1 MATQTITAAPPGEA
15 GVDSRFD
22 RELEDR
28 LVRYARI
35 DTQADE
41 RSTTS
46 PSTEKQFDLLRPL
59 VDELKSLGAQNV
71 RLTDYGVVLATL
83 PATVKT
89 QVPTIAF
96 LAHVDTAPA
105 FNATGVKPI
114 VHRGYAGGDIVLPDD
129 PGVVLSPKQF
139 PYLAKKVGDD
149 IITASGTTLLGADD
163 KAGVAIVMTMV
174 RHLLQ
179 SPDIPHG
186 PIRIGFTPDEEIGR
200 GVNRNLPADLEADVA
215 YTLDGAELGE
225 IVYET
230 FSADKADVHVQGVS
244 IHPGQ
249 AKDKLVNA
257 LHLAAKI
264 IDTLPH
270 VTLTPETTS
279 GRQGFIHLYQMSG
292 TAAAAD
298 LHFILRDF
306 ELDGLRARGD
316 LIEKVCAALQATE
329 PRARITCTI
338 TQQYKNMRVLA
349 GTRHAARRTGARSLP
364 ATGDRGLHR
373 TYSRRHG
380 WLAPHRNGRADA
392 QPVHRHAEHP
402 WAARMGQRAGHG
414 PGNRDVRQARG
425 VVEPSEGCGAG
436 RDASQRTKS
445 GGGCREPRRLVRVKT
460 TCDVPRADVRRA
472 HVPRATC
479 RRAHVRRAHVPCAD
493 VPTCH
498 LARPHVAVR
507 TSHVSTSHVAR
518 RTSARRTSA
527 RRTSSHVSTSA
538 RRTSARRT

>member
-1 MATQTITAAPPGEA
+1 MNAQ
-15 GVDSRFD
+15 FD

-59 VDELKSLGAQNV
+59 VDELKSLGAQDV

-163 KAGVAIVMTMV
+163 KAGVAIVMTMA

-270 VTLTPETTS
+270 VTLTPETTE
-279 GRQGFIHLYQMSG
+279 GRQGFIHIYKMTG

-306 ELDGLRARGD
+306 ELDGLRARGE

-338 TQQYKNMRVLA
+338 TQQYKNMRYWLEHDMRPVELAREACRQRGIQPYTAPIRGGTDGSRLTEMGVPTPNLFTGMQNIHGPHEWVSVQDMARATEMCIALA
-349 GTRHAARRTGARSLP
+349 GLWSTVEGCARRPAREA
-364 ATGDRGLHR
+364 ATWMRPR
-373 TYSRRHG
+373 MPRRSST
-380 WLAPHRNGRADA
+380 GRADECWWLL
-392 QPVHRHAEHP
+392 PHPHRWPESADEQRDDHTTADIR
-402 WAARMGQRAGHG
+402 AARSVVRFDRALTTPRPASD
-414 PGNRDVRQARG
+414 PGG
-425 VVEPSEGCGAG
+425 
-436 RDASQRTKS
+436 
-445 GGGCREPRRLVRVKT
+445 
-460 TCDVPRADVRRA
+460 
-472 HVPRATC
+472 
-479 RRAHVRRAHVPCAD
+479 
-493 VPTCH
+493 
-498 LARPHVAVR
+498 
-507 TSHVSTSHVAR
+507 
-518 RTSARRTSA
+518 
-527 RRTSSHVSTSA
+527 
-538 RRTSARRT
+538 